1 MAEVGKRF
9 LEYQLIVD
17 NPNPAGLLVCPQLV
31 AGTIA
36 FTFVAPPKALLG
48 IETMAHLGLIYNV
61 FLTGLEM
68 NLDAILLA
76 SRKATTIAMASTI
89 IPMLLGAALYSMAQS
104 LYKGPNLDMS
114 LYNTTSAYLFWALV
128 LSVTNFPVLANILAD
143 LKILY
148 TELGRVAVTAA
159 TISDFYNWAMF
170 VLLIPF
176 ACRTERPFLSVILTI
191 FFVLFCYLVL
201 RPFLTKLLNKKT
213 ENNEW
218 DNYKLSYVL
227 VGVLACAHV
236 TEMLGTHSIV
246 GALVYG
252 LMLPRGK
259 FADMLM
265 ERSDDLVSMYLEPLF
280 FVGCGIRFDFSSFKL
295 HKVVNVIIII
305 VMSCCTKIVST
316 VITAWF
322 YSMPFRDGVALGAL
336 LNTKGILPLVML
348 NIAIDRQILS
358 RDFYTV
364 MVVASVVMTILV
376 TPTINFIYKP
386 RKQFKKNKLRTVQNL
401 KADAEIRIMV
411 CVHNPRHA
419 TGMMSILEACSCSNA
434 THLRVFALQLI
445 EMKGRGTA
453 FLIDQGGGSPQ
464 SQADTESIR
473 DIFSE
478 FKPERGLINASV
490 ETLAAVSSYE
500 TIHKDIHH
508 IADERQ
514 TSLILLPFHKHSSAE
529 GALEETNPVFREI
542 NRNVMRYAPCSVGI
556 LVDRG
561 KRLLSEMNLPVA
573 ICIVFIGG
581 PDDREAL
588 AIAWRM
594 ARHKGIHLSMV
605 HILLFGKVAE
615 VDTSATMNDE
625 GNGILSPM
633 LDCAREKE
641 LDEEYM
647 SLFRLMA
654 VNNEHSV
661 TYSEKEVHTAD
672 DIPLVLDE
680 LEREGY
686 DLYVLGHGKRRNSTV
701 LSKLLEWTDCPE
713 LGVMGDM
720 LASNSFG
727 SCSSVLVVQQYGFG
741 GMHLRAINQT
751 TCESNE
757 DDIEAIF
764 KVKSIKYIW

>member
-1 MAEVGKRF
+1 M
-9 LEYQLIVD
+9 
-17 NPNPAGLLVCPQLV
+17 
-31 AGTIA
+31 
-36 FTFVAPPKALLG
+36 
-48 IETMAHLGLIYNV
+48 
-61 FLTGLEM
+61 
-68 NLDAILLA
+68 
-76 SRKATTIAMASTI
+76 
-89 IPMLLGAALYSMAQS
+89 
-104 LYKGPNLDMS
+104 
-114 LYNTTSAYLFWALV
+114 
-128 LSVTNFPVLANILAD
+128 
-143 LKILY
+143 
-148 TELGRVAVTAA
+148 
-159 TISDFYNWAMF
+159 
-170 VLLIPF
+170 
-176 ACRTERPFLSVILTI
+176 
-191 FFVLFCYLVL
+191 
-201 RPFLTKLLNKKT
+201 
-213 ENNEW
+213 
-218 DNYKLSYVL
+218 
-227 VGVLACAHV
+227 
-236 TEMLGTHSIV
+236 
-246 GALVYG
+246 
-252 LMLPRGK
+252 
-259 FADMLM
+259 
-265 ERSDDLVSMYLEPLF
+265 
-280 FVGCGIRFDFSSFKL
+280 
-295 HKVVNVIIII
+295 
-305 VMSCCTKIVST
+305 
-316 VITAWF
+316 
-322 YSMPFRDGVALGAL
+322 
-336 LNTKGILPLVML
+336 
-348 NIAIDRQILS
+348 S
-358 RDFYTV
+358 RDFYTI

-419 TGMMSILEACSCSNA
+419 TGMMSILEACSCTNA

-445 EMKGRGTA
+445 ELKGRGTA
-453 FLIDQGGGSPQ
+453 FLIDEGGGSKQ

-478 FKPERGLINASV
+478 FKPERGLTNASV

-500 TIHKDIHH
+500 TIHKDIYN

-514 TSLILLPFHKHSSAE
+514 TSLILLPFHKHSSVE

-561 KRLLSEMNLPVA
+561 HRLPSEMNLYVA
-573 ICIVFIGG
+573 IVFIGG

-594 ARHKGIHLSMV
+594 ARHKRIHLSMV

-633 LDCAREKE
+633 LDSAREKE

-720 LASNSFG
+720 LASNTLG
-727 SCSSVLVVQQYGFG
+727 SCSSLLVVQQYAFG
-741 GMHLRAINQT
+741 GMNLRSINQT
-751 TCESNE
+751 TFESNE

-764 KVKSIKYIW
+764 KVKSIKYNW